1 MLVYVAGPYT
11 PTNGKTIEQNIDNAA
26 DLAYWVWEAGMTAIC
41 PHKNTQGFDDLGADR
56 FYMGNLDILE
66 RCDAVIMVDGWEKSF
81 GAKMERIIASRNG
94 IPVFYDLSDL
104 LRYYVGEGMQ

>member
-26 DLAYWVWEAGMTAIC
+26 DLAYRVWEAGMTAIC

-56 FYMGNLDILE
+56 FHMGDLDILE

-81 GAKMERIIASRNG
+81 GAKMERIIALRNG

-104 LRYYVGEGMQ
+104 LRYYVGEGMR